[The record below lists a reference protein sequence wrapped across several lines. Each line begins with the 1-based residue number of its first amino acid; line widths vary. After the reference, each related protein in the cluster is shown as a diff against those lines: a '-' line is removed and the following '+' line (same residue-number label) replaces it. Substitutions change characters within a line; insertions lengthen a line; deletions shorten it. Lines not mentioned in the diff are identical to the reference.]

1 MEATVQ
7 QLASMADELV
17 RRAQAGEV
25 ITITDEGRPV
35 ADLVPHRPGDQ
46 FVNERD
52 VLRNFAS
59 LPPVDPDR
67 LRADLDAVIDRA
79 AGRPL
84 RPVMASSVT
93 GLNRSGQTIDQ

>member
-7 QLASMADELV
+7 QLASTTEELV

-35 ADLVPHRPGDQ
+35 ADLIPHRPGDR
-46 FVNERD
+46 FASKHN

-67 LRADLDAVIDRA
+67 LRADLDAVIDPR
-79 AGRPL
+79 
-84 RPVMASSVT
+84 
-93 GLNRSGQTIDQ
+93 LNDPNDG